1 MAHNHPSN
9 AYLGLCGS
17 AAKKLWY
24 CHEPHRSLYAAEAN
38 PAMAAALAAG
48 RLGRAGPMG
57 TAIAGALRRSRWKR
71 RLSPRH
77 RGRIA
82 LDRDGVAGLDAIWAN
97 SGATA
102 RAVERIY
109 GRAAEVFYPAVRL
122 EPSLPPA
129 APWER
134 PLRVLVMGGLGAYKG
149 VSVLLD
155 GLALLQKTDPGS
167 LRLEIVG
174 QGRELT
180 ELERRAA
187 RLGLDQ
193 AASFH
198 GFLPDRELADLKT
211 CCHGFAAMPGDEPFG
226 LVFAEAAG
234 AGLVLIGPD
243 HGGPLEILDS
253 GRVGLLANPFDSAS
267 IADAFRRFRSLAAE
281 ERESLRRMAFTA
293 ARERFD
299 LENLGPRLSGR
310 IAALLTGG

>member
-1 MAHNHPSN
+1 
-9 AYLGLCGS
+9 
-17 AAKKLWY
+17 
-24 CHEPHRSLYAAEAN
+24 
-38 PAMAAALAAG
+38 
-48 RLGRAGPMG
+48 
-57 TAIAGALRRSRWKR
+57 
-71 RLSPRH
+71 
-77 RGRIA
+77 
-82 LDRDGVAGLDAIWAN
+82 
-97 SGATA
+97 
-102 RAVERIY
+102 
-109 GRAAEVFYPAVRL
+109 
-122 EPSLPPA
+122 
-129 APWER
+129 
-134 PLRVLVMGGLGAYKG
+134 MGGLGAYKG